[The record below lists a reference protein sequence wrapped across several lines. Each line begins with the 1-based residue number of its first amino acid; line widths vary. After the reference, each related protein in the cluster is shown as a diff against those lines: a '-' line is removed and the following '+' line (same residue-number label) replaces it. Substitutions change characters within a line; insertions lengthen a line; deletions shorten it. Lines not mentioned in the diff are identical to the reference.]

1 MSNSFNPY
9 DLEAFM
15 HVRQHGLPVH
25 QDGQQLADNGDGAGL
40 SREYGAGLGRDYDL
54 EGFTSFQGQQHGW
67 PLRQHGQQ
75 LADDTVGTQ
84 QSGLGGEYETVSN
97 HIYF

>member
-1 MSNSFNPY
+1 MSNPFNPY

-15 HVRQHGLPVH
+15 HVQRQHGLPVH
-25 QDGQQLADNGDGAGL
+25 QDGQQPADSGDGAGL
-40 SREYGAGLGRDYDL
+40 GREYDL

-67 PLRQHGQQ
+67 PVRQHGQQ